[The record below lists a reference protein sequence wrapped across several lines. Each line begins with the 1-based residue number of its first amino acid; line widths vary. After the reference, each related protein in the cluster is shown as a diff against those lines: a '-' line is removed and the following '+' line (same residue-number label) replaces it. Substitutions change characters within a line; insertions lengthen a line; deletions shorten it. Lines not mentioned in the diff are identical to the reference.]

1 MYFGRTIFAA
11 DKIFIGLFSCFR
23 LRQKES
29 QMEIVS
35 DHLCH
40 FQSKSL
46 SAFRRNVRNQIC
58 FSRSIWMVLLFL
70 VEVNILIFFGY
81 NDFHTVQFTAL
92 IRKKV
97 EIYSQDLTQSNF
109 GASDNLLSKKW
120 HFCQCVCMYTINH
133 TASLLGELWKWVPLS
148 LLVTA
153 EPCDCG
159 VFYRAP
165 ERKKKLLRIESKLW
179 KTNIPRKVV
188 KLFPIIL
195 LCRSG
200 GARYG

>member
-1 MYFGRTIFAA
+1 MINTSLEKVFMAMYFGRTIFAA

-58 FSRSIWMVLLFL
+58 FSGSIWMVLLFF
-70 VEVNILIFFGY
+70 VEVSILIFFGY
-81 NDFHTVQFTAL
+81 NDFHMVQFTAL

-109 GASDNLLSKKW
+109 GASDKGSHPLPNRM
-120 HFCQCVCMYTINH
+120 FFYTLCKRH
-133 TASLLGELWKWVPLS
+133 
-148 LLVTA
+148 
-153 EPCDCG
+153 DC
-159 VFYRAP
+159 
-165 ERKKKLLRIESKLW
+165 
-179 KTNIPRKVV
+179 
-188 KLFPIIL
+188 
-195 LCRSG
+195 
-200 GARYG
+200 

>member
-1 MYFGRTIFAA
+1 MCEIKFAFPDLFGWYPTPLVFSWYFDI
-11 DKIFIGLFSCFR
+11 
-23 LRQKES
+23 
-29 QMEIVS
+29 
-35 DHLCH
+35 
-40 FQSKSL
+40 
-46 SAFRRNVRNQIC
+46 
-58 FSRSIWMVLLFL
+58 
-70 VEVNILIFFGY
+70 FGY
-81 NDFHTVQFTAL
+81 NDIHMVQFTAFKC
-92 IRKKV
+92 KKV
-97 EIYSQDLTQSNF
+97 QIYSQDLTQSNF
-109 GASDNLLSKKW
+109 GASDNLLSKRRPL
-120 HFCQCVCMYTINH
+120 CQCVCMYIINH
-133 TASLLGELWKWVPLS
+133 TAPLLGELWEWLPLS
-148 LLVTA
+148 LIVTA